1 MRTRSILWNLLGLGL
16 PLLIAAVTVPKL
28 LTLIGSERFGF
39 LALAWGLIG
48 YAGAL
53 DLGIGRATTQRV
65 AALIGAGDEHLV
77 PDVLATATRITQY
90 SGLVGMSLIG
100 LAALFGAYRLVPANS
115 VPDQEIQ
122 VSMLLLALAL
132 PMQAISA
139 TYRGVNEAY
148 QNFKGISILRIA
160 LGVANFG
167 APFFIS
173 LFTNNLYWLVGTLV
187 FSRGIALVIYRKLAL
202 NCIAKPL
209 GQTPGAYHKAHAKEL
224 LSFGGWFTVSSLLSP
239 LLVQADRFFV
249 GSLISAAAVTL
260 YVLPYEVTVQALIV
274 VGAVTSVAFPAISG
288 LLAKDPAQAVL
299 VFRRWLVRVSVGM
312 LLLMSALALIMPQL
326 LQFWVGEYVSEDSI
340 KVGQILCVG
349 VFLNSVG
356 AMYFSF
362 LHALGKTKETALLH
376 IFEVPIFIA
385 LLYVAII
392 NFGVI
397 GAAIAWVARVFFDS
411 AVLMIMYLRLQHG
424 NSNAI

>member
-1 MRTRSILWNLLGLGL
+1 MRTRNILWNVLGLGL

-28 LTLIGSERFGF
+28 LNLIGAERFGF

-65 AALIGAGDEHLV
+65 AALIGAGDAHLV

-90 SGLVGMSLIG
+90 SGLVGMGLIG

-148 QNFKGISILRIA
+148 QNFKDISILRIA

-167 APFFIS
+167 APFIVS
-173 LFTNNLYWLVGTLV
+173 LFTNSLYWLVGTLV
-187 FSRGIALVIYRKLAL
+187 LSRGIALVIYRKLAL

-209 GQTPGAYHKAHAKEL
+209 AQKPGAYQVAYAREL
-224 LSFGGWFTVSSLLSP
+224 LRFGGWFTVSSLLSP

-260 YVLPYEVTVQALIV
+260 YVLPYEITVQALII
-274 VGAVTSVAFPAISG
+274 VGAVTTVAFPAISG
-288 LLAKDPAQAVL
+288 LLAKDPAQAEL
-299 VFRRWLVRVSVGM
+299 VFKRWLVRVSIGM
-312 LLLMSALALIMPQL
+312 LILTSALAMIMPRILQL
-326 LQFWVGEYVSEDSI
+326 WVGDYVSEDSV

-349 VFLNSVG
+349 VFFNSIG

-376 IFEVPIFIA
+376 MFEVPLFLG
-385 LLYVAII
+385 LLYVAI
-392 NFGVI
+392 NHFEVM

-411 AVLMIMYLRLQHG
+411 VVLMNMYFRLRQG
-424 NSNAI
+424 NSNAL